1 MFIKSTK
8 NHINKSIHK
17 YFCIALCQLFSN
29 VSVQQNYLEDILQQI
44 DGPPPRVLGLVGL
57 R

>member
-8 NHINKSIHK
+8 SHINKSVHK
-17 YFCIALCQLFSN
+17 YFCITLCQLFSN

-44 DGPPPRVLGLVGL
+44 AGSPPRVLGLVGL